1 MKKIIS
7 ICLLLA
13 VLLTGALAGCKSEQ
27 PGPSAGGKISVV
39 TTIFP
44 ICDWVR
50 QIAGDHADVTILL
63 DNGVDLHSYQP
74 TAQDIIKLTSADL
87 FLYIGGESD
96 KWVQDALKEAPATLE
111 TMNLMETL
119 GDAIKEEEVVE
130 GMEAEEEAKEAEEA
144 DEGPEYD
151 EHIWLSL
158 KNAAVL
164 CQAICDRLCAIDAAN
179 AVDYRANAQAYLAKL
194 NALDAAYQAAVD
206 AAPVKT
212 LLFGDRFPFRY
223 LTEDYGLDYY
233 AAFVGCSA
241 ESEASFQTIAFLA
254 QKVDELGL
262 HAILQIETSD
272 GSIANTIRQT
282 STAKDQ
288 KILTMN
294 SLQGASDENATYL
307 SVMQANLDVLKE
319 ALQ

>member
-1 MKKIIS
+1 MKKIIAV
-7 ICLLLA
+7 CLMLT
-13 VLLTGALAGCKSEQ
+13 VLLTGALAGCKSEN
-27 PGPSAGGKISVV
+27 PGPSAGNRLSIV

-50 QIAGDHADVTILL
+50 QIAGEHADVTILL

-96 KWVQDALKEAPATLE
+96 KWVQDALKEAPDKLA

-130 GMEAEEEAKEAEEA
+130 GMEAEEEAAQA

-164 CQAICDRLCAIDAAN
+164 CRAICDRLCAIDSAN
-179 AVDYRANAQAYLAKL
+179 AADYRANAQGYLTKL

-206 AAPVKT
+206 ASQVKT

-272 GSIANTIRQT
+272 GSIANTIRAT
-282 STAKDQ
+282 TATKDQ

-294 SLQGASDENATYL
+294 SLQGASGENASYL
-307 SVMQANLDVLKE
+307 SVMQENLDVLKE
-319 ALQ
+319 ALA